1 MCGQHLIHKVF
12 LRTTKVFWSKVLP
25 LVTKVSLIT
34 KGFLGFLSFLSP
46 RSFLLL
52 TSLRSH
58 IVCFYRSTMN
68 LLFHA
73 AGLVCYSGAF
83 LSLVIATKLLRME
96 NLTFFNS
103 MFLVYFSLDFIF
115 GNIETY
121 FHFKLWMDRS
131 SKLKPT

>member
-1 MCGQHLIHKVF
+1 M
-12 LRTTKVFWSKVLP
+12 
-25 LVTKVSLIT
+25 
-34 KGFLGFLSFLSP
+34 
-46 RSFLLL
+46 LLQ
-52 TSLRSH
+52 
-58 IVCFYRSTMN
+58 MN

-73 AGLVCYSGAF
+73 AALVCYRGAF

-115 GNIETY
+115 GIIETY

-131 SKLKPT
+131 LK